1 MRNRTILVTGGA
13 GFIGSHLVDR
23 LLERNFKVIV
33 LDDFSSGNINN
44 IWHHLT
50 NKGFKLVRGS
60 VLDKELVYSVVSN
73 VDLIVHLAAQVH
85 VDRSILEPE
94 YTVQVNTIGTLNV
107 LEAARKHEVEL
118 IIHMSSCEVYG
129 TARYVPMDEKH
140 PLNPTSPY
148 AASKAAA
155 DRLAYSYY
163 NTYKLP
169 VVIVRAFNVYGPRQ
183 RDKGYA
189 AVIPKFIRR
198 VLGRRPPVIYG
209 DGKQTRDYLY
219 VDDMIRALELVME
232 HGEKLVGMAVNI
244 GSGCEVSILELA
256 YKILELADMQSE
268 LKPVFAPSRP
278 GEVRR
283 LIADIELAERELG
296 FRPSIPLEEGL
307 KRLIEWYK
315 GGGYDAWRAYV
326 YEEL

>member
-1 MRNRTILVTGGA
+1 VTGGA